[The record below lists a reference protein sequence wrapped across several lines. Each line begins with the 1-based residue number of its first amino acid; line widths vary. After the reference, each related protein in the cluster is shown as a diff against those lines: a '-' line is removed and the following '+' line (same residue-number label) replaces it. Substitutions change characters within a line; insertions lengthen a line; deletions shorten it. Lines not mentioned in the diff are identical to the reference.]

1 MHASRLFIRFSLAL
15 ATLGAAHGLLAQ
27 TALTP
32 AVTGQFQPVE
42 SAAPAPAPV
51 AVPEPVVAPAPVV
64 TEAKKPSEPPP
75 APPLPQGCRPLT
87 DKAAA
92 VDLQAVTAQAKKREL
107 TEQLQLV
114 EEAIDLWSRAVDQ
127 CDGRAK
133 ERAQR
138 NLADNLKVME
148 KLSEQ
153 QGAGPQC
160 EAAHRDAS
168 ALQDLARQAL
178 TERRFSEASV
188 LFRKSEDAWDD
199 ASERCTGTQQEV
211 AIKRRDQSEV
221 DGFNAAYCAP
231 VFEKARDLTQ
241 KLRTSGTTLPREEK
255 QEMSMLAE
263 THWRAALTQ
272 CKGAV
277 VDIARSNAQ
286 SQARERGT
294 PFVARYAI
302 PPPPAGASAERK
314 VPNKSL
320 PTPTAATATAAA
332 TAAIAPTATLTTTA
346 PTKIEGAAPV
356 PPPAPAPSVIAGLAA
371 SVGSM
376 FSSVVG
382 TASASATAV
391 PLAGVAAGAAAGT
404 AAGAVAATALAETG
418 KPTVPTPQP
427 PDFMSGST
435 RFVGK
440 FVRDVDSLTYSGTGK
455 ITWANGDSFDGTL
468 QKSLRHG
475 KGMFQ
480 WANGQSYD
488 GDWNLDKPVGE
499 AKMRFANGNQYQGSI
514 ANGVPQGQ
522 GNMRY
527 ASGDTYVG
535 QFNAGVPHGRGV
547 YTWKNGQQYDGEWVN
562 DKAQGRGKLKF
573 ANGNVYE
580 GPVVNGVP
588 NGRGKTVFA
597 SGEIYEGDVVNGV
610 PHGEGSFTWPNGDE
624 YEGQWQAGK
633 KHGEG
638 AMTWKSGDRWEGTF
652 DNDRQVEH
660 PATPAPPP
668 RATLATVPAPA
679 AAVKK

>member
-1 MHASRLFIRFSLAL
+1 MHASRFLMGTVFVL
-15 ATLGAAHGLLAQ
+15 ATLCAAPLTQAQ

-42 SAAPAPAPV
+42 SAAPPPPPPPAAPEPAAAPAP
-51 AVPEPVVAPAPVV
+51 AAA
-64 TEAKKPSEPPP
+64 EAKKTNEPPP
-75 APPLPQGCRPLT
+75 APAPRGCRPLT
-87 DKAAA
+87 DKAASI
-92 VDLQAVTAQAKKREL
+92 DLQAATAQAKKRDL

-114 EEAIDLWSRAVDQ
+114 EEAIDLWSMAVDQ

-138 NLADNLKVME
+138 NLADNLKAME

-178 TERRFSEASV
+178 TERQFNEASV

-231 VFEKARDLTQ
+231 VYEKARALTQ
-241 KLRTSGTTLPREEK
+241 KLRTSGNTLPREEK

-263 THWRAALTQ
+263 THWREALTQ
-272 CKGAV
+272 CKGSV
-277 VDIARSNAQ
+277 LDIARSNAQ
-286 SQARERGT
+286 TLARERGT
-294 PFVARYAI
+294 AWVARYPI
-302 PPPPAGASAERK
+302 PPPPAQASAERK
-314 VPNKSL
+314 APVK
-320 PTPTAATATAAA
+320 AAA
-332 TAAIAPTATLTTTA
+332 APTAS
-346 PTKIEGAAPV
+346 AAQ
-356 PPPAPAPSVIAGLAA
+356 APAKEAAQGPTPQTASTSITSLAA
-371 SVGSM
+371 SVGSAL
-376 FSSVVG
+376 SSIVGAGSTG
-382 TASASATAV
+382 TAAAV
-391 PLAGVAAGAAAGT
+391 PVAGAVTAGAA
-404 AAGAVAATALAETG
+404 VAAAVLPEGA
-418 KPTVPTPQP
+418 KPTVPTAQP
-427 PDFMSGST
+427 PDFVTGGT

-440 FVRDVDSLTYSGTGK
+440 FVRDIDSPTYSGTGK
-455 ITWANGDSFDGTL
+455 ITWANGDSFNGTL

-475 KGMFQ
+475 KGVFT

-514 ANGVPQGQ
+514 VNGVPQGQ
-522 GNMRY
+522 GNMRF

-547 YTWKNGQQYDGEWVN
+547 YVWKNGQQYDGEWVN

-597 SGEIYEGDVVNGV
+597 TGEVFEGDVLNGV
-610 PHGEGSFTWPNGDE
+610 PHGEGTFTWPNGDE
-624 YEGQWQAGK
+624 YEGQWRAGK

-638 AMTWKSGDRWEGTF
+638 AMTWKSGDRWEGTY

-668 RATLATVPAPA
+668 RASSATVPAPA